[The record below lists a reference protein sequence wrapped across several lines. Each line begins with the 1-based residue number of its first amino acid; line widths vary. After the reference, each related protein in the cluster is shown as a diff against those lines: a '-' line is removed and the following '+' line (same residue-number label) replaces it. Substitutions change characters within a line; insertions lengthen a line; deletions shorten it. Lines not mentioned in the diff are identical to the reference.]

1 MKARV
6 VSFARG
12 GRWLAQ
18 GWRLFRV
25 SPPTWLALVFAYWMI
40 MTAVSFVPL
49 VGLAAATVLIPAFSV
64 GFMAAS
70 RNCERRASLD
80 LSLLFEGFHG
90 RPVAQLALGGVY
102 LALLAALIGA
112 TTIAD
117 DGSLARWM
125 LTGRRPED
133 EALQSDEFIAALAL
147 AASLYLPV
155 MMLFWFAPVLCAWHA
170 MGAAQAL
177 FYSFFASLL
186 NWRAFLG
193 YGLAATLVTVVMP
206 FLALGVLLLVSG
218 GKLKFGVMALVFPL
232 LIILLPTLFASFY
245 ASYKDVFGAEDKA

>member
-6 VSFARG
+6 VAFARG
-12 GRWLAQ
+12 WRWLAE

-25 SPPTWLALVFAYWMI
+25 APPTWLALVFAYWMI
-40 MTAVSFVPL
+40 MTAVSFVPA
-49 VGLAAATVLIPAFSV
+49 VGLAAATLLIPAFSV

-80 LSLLFEGFHG
+80 LSLLFEGFRG
-90 RPVAQLALGGVY
+90 RLAVQLVLGGVY
-102 LALLAALIGA
+102 LALLAALIAA

-117 DGSLARWM
+117 DGSLARWL
-125 LTGRRPED
+125 LTGRRPAD
-133 EALQSDEFIAALAL
+133 EALQSDELIAALAL
-147 AASLYLPV
+147 AAGLYLPV

-193 YGLAATLVTVVMP
+193 YGLAATLVTVVIP
-206 FLALGVLLLVSG
+206 FLALSVLLLVSG
-218 GKLKFGVMALVFPL
+218 GKLRFAVMALVFPL

-245 ASYKDVFGAEDKA
+245 ASYRDVFSADESA